1 MRAYCVC
8 VCMGGWVSGWVG
20 GWVEIMPVFPS
31 GLEVA
36 VRGKE
41 SVEEERN
48 VAQAVASE
56 LREKLDAAEDD
67 LREVCGCV

>member
-1 MRAYCVC
+1 M
-8 VCMGGWVSGWVG
+8 SGWVG

-36 VRGKE
+36 VLGKE

-56 LREKLDAAEDD
+56 LRERLDAAEDD
-67 LREVCGCV
+67 LREVCGCVYMRLCVCACVRG